1 MTIYMKIDSIDGDV
15 TAKGY
20 EKWIEL
26 SSIHFGVQRNINT
39 KPGKVINR
47 ESTRPAIKEFAITK
61 HMDKTSPLLF
71 TESCVGKAKSQVEI
85 HICHTG
91 DDISP
96 YMQYTLNNVL
106 ISDYFVEYK
115 ENEDNQEQS
124 TNDHPQENITLN
136 FDKIEMKFT
145 PYDEQH
151 NAQSPIPAGYDLNTA
166 NKI

>member
-1 MTIYMKIDSIDGDV
+1 MTIFMKIDGINGDV

-20 EKWIEL
+20 EKWIDL
-26 SSIHFGVQRNINT
+26 SSIHFDVQRNINT

-47 ESTRPAIKEFAITK
+47 ESTRPAINEFSITK
-61 HMDKTSPLLF
+61 HMDKSTPLLF
-71 TESCVGKAKSQVEI
+71 TEACIGKAKPQVEI

-106 ISDYFVEYK
+106 ISNYFVEY
-115 ENEDNQEQS
+115 EDAQEQS
-124 TNDHPQENITLN
+124 ANNHPQETITLN
-136 FDKIEMKFT
+136 FDKIEMKFI

-166 NKI
+166 NKV